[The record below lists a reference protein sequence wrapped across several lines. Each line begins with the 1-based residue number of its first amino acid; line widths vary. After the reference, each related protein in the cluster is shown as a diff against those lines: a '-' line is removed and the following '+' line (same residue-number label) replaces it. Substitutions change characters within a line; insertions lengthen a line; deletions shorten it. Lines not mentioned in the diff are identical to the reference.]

1 MSDYIYFFTKT
12 AVDDYHL
19 AEEDLYFNV
28 LNNAKTIYLYKD
40 TVARYK
46 KQILKGN
53 VCMSEYINARLC
65 YLYSR
70 VILSR
75 RFELGVEMISMHG

>member
-1 MSDYIYFFTKT
+1 MSEYIYFFTKT

-53 VCMSEYINARLC
+53 T
-65 YLYSR
+65 
-70 VILSR
+70 
-75 RFELGVEMISMHG
+75 VEPSLALMVAHNLLVDSLPPD

>member
-1 MSDYIYFFTKT
+1 MKLCILNSKIESEPLCTKG
-12 AVDDYHL
+12 DKGLYHL
-19 AEEDLYFNV
+19 
-28 LNNAKTIYLYKD
+28 TIKE
-40 TVARYK
+40 YK

-70 VILSR
+70 DILRR
-75 RFELGVEMISMHG
+75 RFELGEEMISMHG